1 MALTENPATFFSTAD
16 FAVTATFGA
25 QTAQVLL
32 DAPDEAIGVG
42 YIGALSREYRI
53 TYRADQL
60 TGLTTGNAVTV
71 DGSAYTVREAQAMED
86 GKVMQATLSKN

>member
-1 MALTENPATFFSTAD
+1 MSFSENLAAFFSAAD
-16 FAVTATFGA
+16 FAVSATFGA

-32 DAPDEAIGVG
+32 DTPDQETLDGRAV
-42 YIGALSREYRI
+42 SREYAI

-71 DGSAYTVREAQAMED
+71 DGAAYTVREARAMED
-86 GKVMQATLSKN
+86 GKVMRATLSKN